1 MPKAEVSVPLRPPR
15 LAAGEARVDRH
26 AGGGFCAMVVDTGG
40 RTDTIRSM
48 SLLRGPLLV
57 TMAAAAVP
65 ARADMPVRIVLPDRD
80 ESRR

>member
-1 MPKAEVSVPLRPPR
+1 
-15 LAAGEARVDRH
+15 
-26 AGGGFCAMVVDTGG
+26 MVVDTGG

-65 ARADMPVRIVLPDRD
+65 ARADMPVRIVLPDSGG
-80 ESRR
+80 SRP

>member
-1 MPKAEVSVPLRPPR
+1 
-15 LAAGEARVDRH
+15 
-26 AGGGFCAMVVDTGG
+26 MVVDTGG